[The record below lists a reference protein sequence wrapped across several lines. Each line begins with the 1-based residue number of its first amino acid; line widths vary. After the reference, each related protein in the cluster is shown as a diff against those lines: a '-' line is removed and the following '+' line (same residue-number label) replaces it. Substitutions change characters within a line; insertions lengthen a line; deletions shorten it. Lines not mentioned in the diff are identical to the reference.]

1 MKIRKA
7 NLEDIDNIMHMYN
20 SCVRGM
26 IDEGINQWDSTYPNK
41 QIILNDIKYST
52 FFVVEIKK
60 EIVAGINID
69 KNQDFTYKSIKWHDT
84 SNSFLVVHRLAVK
97 KEYWNKKIGKKL
109 MLFTEELVINNKLNS
124 IRLDTYS
131 GNQKAM
137 NFYSRLGYKNMGSI
151 QLKINKDHYFCFE
164 KIIS

>member
-7 NLEDIDNIMHMYN
+7 TLEDIDNIMHMYN
-20 SCVRGM
+20 SCVSGM
-26 IDEGINQWDSTYPNK
+26 IDEGIDQWDSTYPNK

-52 FFVVEIKK
+52 FFVVEINK

-69 KNQDFTYKSIKWHDT
+69 KNQDYTYKSIKWHDT

>member
-7 NLEDIDNIMHMYN
+7 TLEDIDNIMHMYN

-69 KNQDFTYKSIKWHDT
+69 KNQDYTYKSIKWHDT

>member
-52 FFVVEIKK
+52 FFVVEINK

-69 KNQDFTYKSIKWHDT
+69 KNQDYTYKTIKWYDT

>member
-20 SCVRGM
+20 SCVSGM

-52 FFVVEIKK
+52 FFVVEINK

-69 KNQDFTYKSIKWHDT
+69 KNQDNTYKSIKWYDK
-84 SNSFLVVHRLAVK
+84 SNSFLAL
-97 KEYWNKKIGKKL
+97 
-109 MLFTEELVINNKLNS
+109 
-124 IRLDTYS
+124 
-131 GNQKAM
+131 
-137 NFYSRLGYKNMGSI
+137 
-151 QLKINKDHYFCFE
+151 
-164 KIIS
+164 

>member
-69 KNQDFTYKSIKWHDT
+69 KNQDYTYKSIKWHDT

>member
-69 KNQDFTYKSIKWHDT
+69 KNQDYTYKSIKWHDT

-137 NFYSRLGYKNMGSI
+137 NFYSRLGYKNMGAI

>member
-52 FFVVEIKK
+52 FFVVEINK

-69 KNQDFTYKSIKWHDT
+69 KNQDYTYKSIKWCDT

-131 GNQKAM
+131 GNPKAM
-137 NFYSRLGYKNMGSI
+137 KFYSRLGYKNMGSI

>member
-20 SCVRGM
+20 SCVSGM
-26 IDEGINQWDSTYPNK
+26 IDEGIDQWDSTYPNK

-52 FFVVEIKK
+52 FFVVEINK

-69 KNQDFTYKSIKWHDT
+69 KNQDYTYKSIKWHDT

>member
-20 SCVRGM
+20 SCVSGM

-52 FFVVEIKK
+52 FFIVEINK

-69 KNQDFTYKSIKWHDT
+69 KNQDNTYKSIKWYDK

-131 GNQKAM
+131 GNPKAM
-137 NFYSRLGYKNMGSI
+137 EFYTRLGYKKMGSI

>member
-69 KNQDFTYKSIKWHDT
+69 KNQDYTYKSIKWHDT
-84 SNSFLVVHRLAVK
+84 TNSFLVVHRLAVK